1 MPTSLVPSYTKTKAN
16 KLSKLNI
23 SSVSAP
29 FPVQIYWINSFSS
42 GDKPGLISKKMHLHT
57 FFEAHF
63 ILKGQNSYIT
73 DDGRRISLNKG
84 MAVFFSP
91 GQRHIVTE
99 VGKGLVKVSLTFLPK
114 KDSELYGILVKNSG
128 KAFDLSPGLCG
139 SIESVFSEIP
149 IKNSF
154 SEEIVKNSI
163 ANMILL
169 CAKEFSGTKDDASY
183 TAVAET
189 ENGEIRIAMAKQ
201 YIKDN
206 KNRFLTCKDV
216 AEQCHFNEKYL
227 GRLFKNAT
235 GKTLLEYIHAQKMR
249 DAEELLSDRSM
260 SLKAVSEDLGF
271 ANEYYFNSFFRRK
284 SGITP
289 GQFRN
294 LTENKRK

>member
-1 MPTSLVPSYTKTKAN
+1 MPSSIIPSYTKTKAN

-23 SSVSAP
+23 SSIFAP
-29 FPVQIYWINSFSS
+29 FPIRIYWMNSFAA

-73 DDGRRISLNKG
+73 EDGRGISLKRG
-84 MAVFFSP
+84 SAVFFAP
-91 GQRHIVTE
+91 GQKHIVKE
-99 VGKGLVKVSLTFLPK
+99 VGKGLVKVSLTFMPE
-114 KDSELYGILVKNSG
+114 KDSTLYKILVGNSG
-128 KAFDLSPGLCG
+128 KAFEMSSGICANLE
-139 SIESVFSEIP
+139 SIFSEIP
-149 IKNSF
+149 VKSSF

-163 ANMILL
+163 SNIILL
-169 CAKEFSGTKDDASY
+169 CVKEFSDSKDDLTY
-183 TAVAET
+183 TNDADS
-189 ENGEIRIAMAKQ
+189 GEIRIAVAKQ

-235 GKTLLEYIHAQKMR
+235 GRTLLEYIHAEKVKE
-249 DAEELLSDRSM
+249 AESLLSDKNM
-260 SLKAVSEDLGF
+260 SLKDVSEALGF
-271 ANEYYFNSFFRRK
+271 ANEYYFNSFFRRNC
-284 SGITP
+284 GITP

-294 LTENKRK
+294 LTENKLKR